1 MVYNEKANVD
11 SKFDVVADIVPD
23 KGNVHIKAQKSLYM
37 DPLIIETFC
46 SHCPFST
53 PSKSM
58 EFVNDLIVTPPTSHV
73 KDDIES
79 DIPTAFKRNLS
90 KVFDIVSKCHQ
101 CSFEKGED

>member
-1 MVYNEKANVD
+1 MSNAIDLESDGTDAGD
-11 SKFDVVADIVPD
+11 DF
-23 KGNVHIKAQKSLYM
+23 Q
-37 DPLIIETFC
+37 
-46 SHCPFST
+46 
-53 PSKSM
+53 SM
-58 EFVNDLIVTPPTSHV
+58 ENVNDLIVTPPTSHI